1 MDNSLKELESQL
13 KSLLPRG
20 LTDEGEASC
29 SALIDKLAAGEVD
42 DLAPYRSGLS
52 WKASAA
58 AAAVALGIGLGSG
71 WWLGK
76 GVSNSQDFVE
86 KDPVSAS
93 YVAGFDIIAHPTK
106 IVSEGLASVYVDD
119 AGEVREVWNEV
130 KVEKETIRPVGTN
143 SVITWSKK
151 DRYEIEVTKSQF

>member
-13 KSLLPRG
+13 ESLLPRG
-20 LTDEGEASC
+20 LSDEGEASC
-29 SALIDKLAAGEVD
+29 SAIIEKLAAGEVD
-42 DLAPYRSGLS
+42 HLATSRSGLT

-76 GVSNSQDFVE
+76 GVSIPQDLVE
-86 KDPVSAS
+86 KDPVSVS
-93 YVAGFDIIAHPTK
+93 YVTGFDIIEHPTK

-130 KVEKETIRPVGTN
+130 KVERETIRPVGTN

-151 DRYEIEVTKSQF
+151 DRYEIEVPKSQF

>member
-13 KSLLPRG
+13 ESLLPRG

-29 SALIDKLAAGEVD
+29 SALIDKLVAGEVD

-52 WKASAA
+52 WKASA

-76 GVSNSQDFVE
+76 GVSNSEDFVG

-93 YVAGFDIIAHPTK
+93 YVAEFDIIAHPTK

-143 SVITWSKK
+143 NVITWSKK
-151 DRYEIEVTKSQF
+151 DRYEIEVPKSQF

>member
-13 KSLLPRG
+13 ESLLPRG

-42 DLAPYRSGLS
+42 DLVPYSSGLT

-71 WWLGK
+71 WWLGT
-76 GVSNSQDFVE
+76 GVSEHQELVE
-86 KDPVSAS
+86 MEPVSVS
-93 YVAGFDIIAHPTK
+93 YVAGFDIIEHPIE
-106 IVSEGLASVYVDD
+106 IVPEGLVSIDVYES
-119 AGEVREVWNEV
+119 GEVHEIWSEVE
-130 KVEKETIRPVGTN
+130 VEKETIHPLGTN
-143 SVITWSKK
+143 KVVIWSKK
-151 DRYEIEVTKSQF
+151 DRYEVEVAKSQF